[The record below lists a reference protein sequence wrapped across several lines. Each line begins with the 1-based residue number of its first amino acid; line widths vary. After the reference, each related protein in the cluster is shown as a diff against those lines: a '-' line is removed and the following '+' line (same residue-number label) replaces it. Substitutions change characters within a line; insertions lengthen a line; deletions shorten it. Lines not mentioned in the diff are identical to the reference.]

1 MLRNNNIVQEIDLK
15 NENIEKICILML
27 GLLGDVL
34 MRTPIVSAI
43 KKIYPNARLDIISD
57 RIGKEVLK
65 NNPYVNI
72 IFVIDRKKNSK
83 FKYVYNK
90 IATQLFLIK
99 NRYDLILDLYGG
111 KSSFNMMRLSF
122 TKYQLGLLRDG
133 KVFANKPLIKNS
145 KNLNFYNKHHI
156 TNHLFKILKYFD
168 IEIDTLDTTPE
179 MYMSESIAEKI
190 ENYINSFEIKNYY
203 ILSLGS
209 GGLEKIISMQK
220 MFELIKYIYQK
231 YDLIPAIVLNPGQ
244 EYLRTDLIDNFL
256 KPNNV
261 DFIKLKL
268 LSIEEVSILIKKSN
282 FIIVPDTG
290 LFHIAVANGTPIFS
304 IFTYTNPK
312 LVEPLKGIFE
322 IVFKEDEMLEENKN
336 HELKL
341 GTKDI
346 ASTKIK
352 EAFDDFYIS
361 LKNYLLP
368 QDNKKIKG
376 LYIARKN

>member
-1 MLRNNNIVQEIDLK
+1 MLGSQDKIKKIDLK

-34 MRTPIVSAI
+34 MRTPIVKEM
-43 KKIYPNARLDIISD
+43 KKIYPNARIDVIVD
-57 RIGKEVLK
+57 HIGKEVLK
-65 NNPYVNI
+65 NSPYINT
-72 IFVIDRKKNSK
+72 IFVIDRNKKSK

-99 NRYDLILDLYGG
+99 NRYDLMLDLYGG
-111 KSSFNMMRLSF
+111 KSSYNMMRLSF
-122 TKYQLGLLRDG
+122 AKYQLGLLRSG
-133 KVFANKPLIKNS
+133 RIYTNKSFIKNN
-145 KNLNFYNKHHI
+145 KNLNFNNKYHI
-156 TNHLFKILKYFD
+156 TNRLFRILEYFD
-168 IEIDTLDTTPE
+168 IKIDTLDTTPE
-179 MYMSESIAEKI
+179 MYMSESITEKI

-231 YDLIPAIVLNPGQ
+231 YDLIPAIVLNPDQ

-352 EAFDDFYIS
+352 EAFDGFYIS

-368 QDNKKIKG
+368 QDNKK
-376 LYIARKN
+376 